1 MEPAK
6 TATAN
11 GKNRNHPF
19 PWLNLLVT
27 EPFYLLHFLA
37 FFSYFVVRSS
47 VPQTISSDLSH
58 LLLRREMQAIL
69 TFLVLVSVKMVK
81 EETWEAFIADT
92 LFYAKGFLFAVAL
105 VINYHLAFCYLLGFI
120 VIYVVCQQPP
130 YDGLGDSSQLTPLQ
144 LESLLT
150 EGKTSRFWLV
160 EFRTLC
166 SSTWIRTSR
175 VFPELSTIYS
185 NKNISFGIVDIG
197 HFPNAAETFGVSLWG
212 PFDLDIDTQVSF
224 QLIYYLT
231 MRWKFLDFQISIV
244 PCQLLPRN
252 FFANILSSIGGS
264 LSMYQASTS
273 ISLLILRP
281 FVDIVFVDLV
291 ALFLVCYKRV
301 VQMVPPPHSP
311 GKSWRIWTSCTVM
324 SSTSLFLY
332 SIILHFPF
340 SVILLSFNI
349 FNKCM
354 L

>member
-1 MEPAK
+1 MEAAK

-47 VPQTISSDLSH
+47 VSHTLSSDLSH
-58 LLLRREMQAIL
+58 RLLRREVQAIL

-81 EETWEAFIADT
+81 EETWEALIADT

-105 VINYHLAFCYLLGFI
+105 VIDYHLAFCYLLGFI

-150 EGKTSRFWLV
+150 EGNTSRFWLV

-166 SSTWIRTSR
+166 SSTCIRTSR

-197 HFPNAAETFGVSLWG
+197 HFPTAAEKFGVSLWG
-212 PFDLDIDTQVSF
+212 QLPTYILFDNAVEVSRFPDFNSPMPTISKSVGYLLTDKCLHLSFWASEAVNNF
-224 QLIYYLT
+224 QLDNY
-231 MRWKFLDFQISIV
+231 
-244 PCQLLPRN
+244 
-252 FFANILSSIGGS
+252 
-264 LSMYQASTS
+264 
-273 ISLLILRP
+273 
-281 FVDIVFVDLV
+281 
-291 ALFLVCYKRV
+291 
-301 VQMVPPPHSP
+301 
-311 GKSWRIWTSCTVM
+311 
-324 SSTSLFLY
+324 
-332 SIILHFPF
+332 
-340 SVILLSFNI
+340 
-349 FNKCM
+349 
-354 L
+354 